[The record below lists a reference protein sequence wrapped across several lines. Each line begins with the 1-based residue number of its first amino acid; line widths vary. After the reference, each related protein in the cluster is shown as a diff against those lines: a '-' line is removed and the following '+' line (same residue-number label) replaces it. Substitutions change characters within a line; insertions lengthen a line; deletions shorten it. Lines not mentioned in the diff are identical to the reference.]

1 VTTAQVADAE
11 ARAGAHDADMTD
23 HDDTAR
29 ADADHLMAIGRDREA
44 VEAARAANGGGDA
57 TGAEQLGELMPQLYE
72 VVAGITPDQL
82 DAPTA
87 CASFTVQG
95 VLEHMI
101 GGASI
106 FSPAFR
112 GEEPPAAPSGP
123 GADVLATWRSGM
135 EELLAAV
142 QSPGAGERTIAS
154 PLGTVPGDAFARYVV
169 FDGLV
174 HGWDLATATGRPYDP
189 PARLVELASA
199 YAHQVLAP
207 EMRDGETFAAETE
220 APTDAS
226 PLERLVAFSGRRLP
240 SERTPA

>member
-11 ARAGAHDADMTD
+11 VPAGAHDADMTD

-29 ADADHLMAIGRDREA
+29 TDADHLMAIGRDREA
-44 VEAARAANGGGDA
+44 VEAARAANGGRDA
-57 TGAEQLGELMPQLYE
+57 TGAEQLGELMPELYE

-87 CASFTVQG
+87 CAGFTVQG

-174 HGWDLATATGRPYDP
+174 HGWDLATSTGQAYEP
-189 PARLVELASA
+189 PPSLVAEVDAFARAAITADL
-199 YAHQVLAP
+199 
-207 EMRDGETFAAETE
+207 RDGQTFAAETE
-220 APTDAS
+220 PPTGAT
-226 PLERLVAFSGRRLP
+226 PIQRLAAFSGR
-240 SERTPA
+240 AV